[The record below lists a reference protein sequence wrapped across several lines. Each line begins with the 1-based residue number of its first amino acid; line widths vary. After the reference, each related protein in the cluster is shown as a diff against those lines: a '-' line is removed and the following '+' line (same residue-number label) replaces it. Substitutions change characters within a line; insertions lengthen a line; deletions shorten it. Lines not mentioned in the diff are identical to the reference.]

1 LEHQKT
7 LGTAPLG
14 AVDEKRT
21 TFIGV
26 PEFKQQAQHHD
37 LPGINVQG
45 RALVTQW
52 APQNRNAK
60 GKAAR
65 CF

>member
-1 LEHQKT
+1 LEYFRQVEQLDRLEHQKT

-26 PEFKQQAQHHD
+26 DSARSCRRSAM
-37 LPGINVQG
+37 IC
-45 RALVTQW
+45 RA
-52 APQNRNAK
+52 
-60 GKAAR
+60 
-65 CF
+65 